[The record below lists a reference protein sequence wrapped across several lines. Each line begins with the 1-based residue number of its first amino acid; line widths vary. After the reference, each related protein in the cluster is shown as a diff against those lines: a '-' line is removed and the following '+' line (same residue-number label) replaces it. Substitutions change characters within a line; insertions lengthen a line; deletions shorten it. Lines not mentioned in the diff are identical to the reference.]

1 MRPDGTIPSYFLAV
15 TDFFIDKLTAEL
27 SQDKIDSPA
36 LAHPLSMAVQIAL
49 VDVLSSWGVLP
60 DGVVGHSGGET
71 AAAYACGALTA
82 KEAITVAYYRG
93 IACENAPSG
102 AMLAVRSAPQAKEL
116 QDALERNDVQIACF
130 NGPQNLTLAGSAEGV
145 QKVAAELSSHGIV
158 SRAVAVTR
166 AYHTR
171 AMKTVVDEYIG
182 HLQGVLHPKAGRVP
196 MFSSVSG
203 LELNGTEVDAD
214 YWGANLVSPVLYTD
228 AVTLAVTQADRK
240 FDLCVEL
247 GPHSLLSRP
256 TSEILK
262 SLADSPQL
270 PYFSTMLRNADSSQQ
285 LMSLAG
291 DLVLNGKQL
300 DLEQVNKSSSV
311 IAGKSGRLP
320 NELQDRLPPYAWDYS
335 STPWTEP
342 RNSLEWRFRKA
353 PRHEILGSRC
363 RGVNPSAPTWRNK
376 VSIEDAPW
384 LVDHQVRERE
394 HIYFKTRLTQDRSMA
409 L

>member
-1 MRPDGTIPSYFLAV
+1 MQHRLDLTV
-15 TDFFIDKLTAEL
+15 TDTLADKLTNEL
-27 SQDKIDSPA
+27 SQEEIDSPA

-49 VDVLSSWGVLP
+49 TDVLSSWGVLP

-82 KEAITVAYYRG
+82 KEAIAVAYYRG
-93 IACENAPSG
+93 IACQNAPSG
-102 AMLAVRSAPQAKEL
+102 AMLATRSAPKAKEL
-116 QDALERNDVQIACF
+116 KDALERNDVQIACF

-145 QKVAAELSSHGIV
+145 KNVAAELSTHGIV

-171 AMKTVVDEYIG
+171 AMKTVVDEYVG
-182 HLQGVLHPKAGRVP
+182 QLKGVIQPKTGRVP
-196 MFSSVSG
+196 MYSSVTG
-203 LELNGTEVDAD
+203 LELKGTEVDAD

-228 AVTLAVTQADRK
+228 AVTLALTSSDRK

-256 TSEILK
+256 TSEIVK
-262 SLADSPQL
+262 SLPNPPQL
-270 PYFSTMLRNADSSQQ
+270 PFFATMLRNADSSQQ

-291 DLVLNGKQL
+291 DLVLNGKKL
-300 DLEQVNKSSSV
+300 DLDQVNK
-311 IAGKSGRLP
+311 IAGKTGRLP
-320 NELQDRLPPYAWDYS
+320 NHLQDNLPAYAWDYS

-342 RNSLEWRFRKA
+342 RNSQEWRFRKS

-384 LVDHQVRERE
+384 LVDHQVGEEYASCMR
-394 HIYFKTRLTQDRSMA
+394 QG
-409 L
+409 

>member
-1 MRPDGTIPSYFLAV
+1 MVV
-15 TDFFIDKLTAEL
+15 TNFFIDKLTAKL
-27 SQDKIDSPA
+27 SQEEIDSPA

-49 VDVLSSWGVLP
+49 SDLLSSWGVLP
-60 DGVVGHSGGET
+60 DAVVGHSGGET

-102 AMLAVRSAPQAKEL
+102 AMLACRSAPKAKEL
-116 QDALERNDVQIACF
+116 QDALERHDVQIACF

-145 QKVAAELSSHGIV
+145 KNVTAELTSHGIMA
-158 SRAVAVTR
+158 RAVAVTR

-182 HLQGVLHPKAGRVP
+182 NLKGVLHPKASRVP
-196 MFSSVSG
+196 MFSSVTG
-203 LELNGTEVDAD
+203 QELKGTEVDAD

-228 AVTLAVTQADRK
+228 AVTLAMTQADRK
-240 FDLCVEL
+240 LDLCVEL

-256 TSEILK
+256 TSEIMK
-262 SLADSPQL
+262 SLPDSPQV
-270 PYFSTMLRNADSSQQ
+270 PYFATMLRNADSSQQ
-285 LMSLAG
+285 LLSLAG

-300 DLEQVNKSSSV
+300 DLKQVNN
-311 IAGKSGRLP
+311 AGGKSGRLP
-320 NELQDRLPPYAWDYS
+320 NEIQDNLPPYAWDYS

-342 RNSLEWRFRKA
+342 RNSLEWRFRKS

-394 HIYFKTRLTQDRSMA
+394 FITRQS
-409 L
+409 